1 MKYFILIASL
11 FSAAGAFA
19 QNYTPQDAGSKIHFV
34 IKNFGINTG
43 GDLSGTEGK
52 IVFDA
57 KKPASSS
64 FDVTVKVSTVDTDN
78 EKRDDHLK
86 SDEYF
91 DAEKYPVIRLVSTSI
106 KQGAN
111 LMHFNFTGK
120 LTIKNVTKTISFPFT
135 AQKKNA
141 GAIFE
146 GNFEIDRRDFG
157 VGSGSAVMADK
168 VKVSLSVYAKAG

>member
-1 MKYFILIASL
+1 MKYFILIGSL
-11 FSAAGAFA
+11 FTCTRIFA

-43 GDLSGTEGK
+43 GDLAGTEGK

-91 DAEKYPVIRLVSTSI
+91 DAEKYPVIRIVSTSI
-106 KQGAN
+106 KQGAD

-135 AQKKNA
+135 AQKKGA
-141 GAIFE
+141 GAIFQ
-146 GNFEIDRRDFG
+146 GNFEIDRTDFG